1 MNTEREAGH
10 GGPADAEHRQDTVT
24 ITVNNTARVIH
35 RGRQT
40 VSEIKRVSGVPQA
53 DELAQ
58 VLEGHTPP
66 LTPLGDE
73 GSVTITGGEVF
84 VSHPRDRGS
93 SSRAAL
99 HRDARRGGASRGV
112 GTGR

>member
-10 GGPADAEHRQDTVT
+10 AGPADAEHRQDTVT
-24 ITVNNTARVIH
+24 ITVNNTACVIH

-40 VSEIKRVSGVPQA
+40 VSEIKRVAGVPQA

-58 VLEGHTPP
+58 VLEGRTPP

-73 GSVTITGGEVF
+73 SAVTIKGGEVF
-84 VSHPRDRGS
+84 VGHVRAGQS
-93 SSRAAL
+93 S
-99 HRDARRGGASRGV
+99 
-112 GTGR
+112 